1 MDLIAIIY
9 SFIVFFL
16 VAWLADRLPFIKTV
30 GGINRI
36 SRNSL
41 QTIQSESIEDSE
53 KQGILL
59 RNSFGIL
66 KSSLLIVAFTAL
78 LVGLLVICLEASVF
92 IKPLNPAYLTDF
104 LISING
110 ILLSVVSFL
119 SYFLVKKLYGRFRI

>member
-9 SFIVFFL
+9 LFIVFFL
-16 VAWLADRLPFIKTV
+16 VAWLADRLPFMKTV

-41 QTIQSESIEDSE
+41 ETIQSESIDDAA

-59 RNSFGIL
+59 RNSLGIL
-66 KSSLLIVAFTAL
+66 KHSLLIIAFTAL
-78 LVGLLVICLEASVF
+78 LLILLVICLEASIF
-92 IKPLNPAYLTDF
+92 IKPLNSAYLTEY

-110 ILLSVVSFL
+110 ILLSIVSFL
-119 SYFLVKKLYGRFRI
+119 SYFLLKKLYGRFRI

>member
-9 SFIVFFL
+9 LFIVFVL
-16 VAWLADRLPFIKTV
+16 VAWLADRLPFMKTV

-41 QTIQSESIEDSE
+41 ETIQSESIDDAS

-59 RNSFGIL
+59 RNSLGIL
-66 KSSLLIVAFTAL
+66 KHSLLIIAFTAL
-78 LVGLLVICLEASVF
+78 LVTLLVICLEASIF
-92 IKPLNPAYLTDF
+92 IKPLNSAYLTEY

-110 ILLSVVSFL
+110 IILSIVSFL
-119 SYFLVKKLYGRFRI
+119 SYFLLKKLYGRFRI

>member
-9 SFIVFFL
+9 LFIVFFL
-16 VAWLADRLPFIKTV
+16 VAWLANRLPFMKTV

-41 QTIQSESIEDSE
+41 QTIQSESIDDAA

-59 RNSFGIL
+59 RNSLGIL
-66 KSSLLIVAFTAL
+66 KHSLLIIAFTAL
-78 LVGLLVICLEASVF
+78 LVILLVICLEASIF
-92 IKPLNPAYLTDF
+92 IKPLNSAYLTEY

-110 ILLSVVSFL
+110 ILLSIVSFL
-119 SYFLVKKLYGRFRI
+119 TYFLLKKLYGRFRI